1 MPEQWKKEIL
11 EAAQKLFMSKGY
23 EETSISD
30 IMEAVG
36 GAKGMF
42 YRCFQSKEEV
52 MHTLGNQM
60 FFSNNPFEKIKKRT
74 DLNGLQKIRELLIL
88 NQSDTERNLMNI
100 QAISILKDPH
110 ILTAAVEENKRVL
123 TPLWFELLEEGKK
136 DGSIQTD
143 YAKELSELLP
153 LINFWLMPSVYPATD
168 EEIRHK
174 YHFIIKV
181 LSVMGLPLID
191 DEMTAIAEKFL
202 TDISTKGREHL

>member
-60 FFSNNPFEKIKKRT
+60 FFSNNPFEKVKKRT